1 MSGHNKYSKIK
12 HKKALTDAKKS
23 KMFSKFSRL
32 ITLESQKAGG
42 NISSPA
48 LDNAIKKARE
58 VNMPND
64 SIDRAVK
71 KGITDKEDSL
81 EPITYEG
88 YGPGGCALIIDTLSS
103 NRNKTAQ
110 EIKHTFSKNGFALAV
125 PGSASWAF
133 NKTLGEGWVPHTHI
147 QISEEDGKI
156 LETLIEELEE
166 NDDVQEV
173 YTNAE

>member
-23 KMFSKFSRL
+23 KIFSKFSRL
-32 ITLESQKAGG
+32 ITLESQKVGG
-42 NISSPA
+42 NVSSPS
-48 LDNAIKKARE
+48 LKTAIEKARE

-64 SIDRAVK
+64 SIERAVK
-71 KGITDKEDSL
+71 KGVTEKQGSM
-81 EPITYEG
+81 EPITYEA
-88 YGPGGCALIIDTLSS
+88 YGPGGCALIVETLTD

-110 EIKHTFSKNGFALAV
+110 EIKHTLSKNGFEIAT
-125 PGSASWAF
+125 PGSATWAF
-133 NKTLGEGWVPHTHI
+133 EKKIGEGWIPHTLI
-147 QISEEDGKI
+147 PLSEEDGTI
-156 LETLIEELEE
+156 LLKLIEEFED